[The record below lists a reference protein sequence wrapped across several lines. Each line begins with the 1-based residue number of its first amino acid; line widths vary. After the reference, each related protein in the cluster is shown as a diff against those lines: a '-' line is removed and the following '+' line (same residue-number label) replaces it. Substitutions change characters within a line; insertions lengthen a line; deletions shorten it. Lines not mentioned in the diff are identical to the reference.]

1 MREDGFEAANAAG
14 DEHFGSEAAAQTIE
28 RFIGQ
33 VIEAA
38 TRREDFD
45 ATLLKIVTTYIIK
58 ERPAEDA
65 VTHAAAQ
72 IEALAETRAL
82 LAEKKAVDGSDN
94 A

>member
-1 MREDGFEAANAAG
+1 MREDGSEATNAAG
-14 DEHFGSEAAAQTIE
+14 DDHLGSHTAAQTIE
-28 RFIGQ
+28 QFIGQ

-45 ATLLKIVTTYIIK
+45 ATLLKIVTIYIIK

-65 VTHAAAQ
+65 VARVAAQ
-72 IEALAETRAL
+72 IEALAERRAL
-82 LAEKKAVDGSDN
+82 LAEKKVLNGIDN